1 MALVPGDQSLP
12 LAGVMDLGAYV
23 KRVNVTSTPV
33 PRQIFAGD
41 LASDLICIIDSVQ
54 CPSHKLFEYIQDQS
68 LPCISVR
75 SLEDLETC
83 DIFPDTKTFVLLRD
97 FTIELLDK
105 DKHSKVLQ
113 RIVTFA
119 QRKNVTVVLGIQS
132 DILAHSSCEAVLFIV
147 DTCIT
152 TLPTESYSEIRFSVT
167 HRLAGGKARTEVCL
181 LRDGDILRL
190 DEQERSLAS
199 SQPLPTSTFNLDIND
214 EQMTAKS
221 NVVLP
226 HLRVQ
231 MEQLTIT
238 QQQQQAEGR
247 RILAG
252 DYDDEDPDDDLD
264 M

>member
-1 MALVPGDQSLP
+1 MALGPGDQSLP

-23 KRVNVTSTPV
+23 KRVNVTSTPL

-41 LASDLICIIDSVQ
+41 LASDLIGIIDSIQ

-75 SLEDLETC
+75 SLEDLETF
-83 DIFPDTKTFVLLRD
+83 DIFPDTKTFVLFRD

-119 QRKNVTVVLGIQS
+119 QRKNVTIVLGVQS
-132 DILAHSSCEAVLFIV
+132 DILAPSSCDDILFIV
-147 DTCIT
+147 NTCIT
-152 TLPTESYSEIRFSVT
+152 TLPTESSSDVRFSVI
-167 HRLAGGKARTEVCL
+167 HRLAGGKAQTEVCL

-221 NVVLP
+221 NVMLP

-231 MEQLTIT
+231 MEQLNIT
-238 QQQQQAEGR
+238 QRQHAEGR